1 MMRALTQDE
10 YDTELR
16 PIVAQLTIELVT
28 ERVHGTYFTEK
39 LPSRHIIYPW
49 GTLLDKDLISA
60 LVEIMRSIDDPGLYV
75 DFRGRTTY
83 TNRRGLSETT
93 PGSSYYVPIDQVEY
107 AFNEEGIA
115 QEFMD
120 AEEPF
125 LFFDRYTIYSARKQ
139 WVMAVEHE
147 AHCALLGGD
156 EALADLL
163 TLKCSQLS
171 RPIQEFVDFWR
182 PDVLVTTSTLD
193 LGAFYA
199 WLPRTLI
206 YIYGLEKAMS
216 LLRESGILVD

>member
-1 MMRALTQDE
+1 MILD
-10 YDTELR
+10 
-16 PIVAQLTIELVT
+16 
-28 ERVHGTYFTEK
+28 F
-39 LPSRHIIYPW
+39 II
-49 GTLLDKDLISA
+49 
-60 LVEIMRSIDDPGLYV
+60 
-75 DFRGRTTY
+75 DFEGRTTY

-93 PGSSYYVPIDQVEY
+93 PGSYYYIPTDQVEY
-107 AFNEEGIA
+107 AFYEEGIA

-120 AEEPF
+120 AHNPS
-125 LFFDRYTIYSARKQ
+125 LFVDRYTLYSARKR
-139 WVMAVEHE
+139 WVMVVDQE
-147 AHCALLGGD
+147 AYCALLGGD

-171 RPIQEFVDFWR
+171 RPIQQFVDFWR
-182 PDVLVTTSTLD
+182 PDVPVTTSTLD